1 MVSLRFLGVSWSH
14 CGDGRER
21 VGLAV
26 TMEVIAG
33 SESVPLWVT
42 VLLDWFVTGLMEGF
56 FCLKELGWRI
66 PDGLFPE
73 VSERVPLFPRKKV
86 FPKFCPKR
94 FYGVF
99 CPCCEVLGCLIGCER
114 TEKRSNSTQVEEH
127 RSAISRSSGFF
138 PLTGLFLRT
147 CR

>member
-1 MVSLRFLGVSWSH
+1 
-14 CGDGRER
+14 
-21 VGLAV
+21 
-26 TMEVIAG
+26 MEVLAG
-33 SESVPLWVT
+33 SESILLRVT
-42 VLLDWFVTGLMEGF
+42 VLLVWFVTGLMEGF

-66 PDGLFPE
+66 PDGLFPD
-73 VSERVPLFPRKKV
+73 VSERVPLFPRK
-86 FPKFCPKR
+86 R
-94 FYGVF
+94 FSRSFTQRGF
-99 CPCCEVLGCLIGCER
+99 TGSFVLAVRFWGAWSACER

>member
-1 MVSLRFLGVSWSH
+1 
-14 CGDGRER
+14 
-21 VGLAV
+21 
-26 TMEVIAG
+26 MEVLAG
-33 SESVPLWVT
+33 SESVSLWVT
-42 VLLDWFVTGLMEGF
+42 VLFAWFVTGLMEGF

-99 CPCCEVLGCLIGCER
+99 CPCCEVLGCLVGCER

>member
-1 MVSLRFLGVSWSH
+1 
-14 CGDGRER
+14 
-21 VGLAV
+21 
-26 TMEVIAG
+26 MEVLAG
-33 SESVPLWVT
+33 SESVSLWVT

-99 CPCCEVLGCLIGCER
+99 CPCCEVLGCLVGCER

-127 RSAISRSSGFF
+127 RSAISILDKAEDCRYNNPCKQIGNITKTRGSEVNESSFRRESNCD
-138 PLTGLFLRT
+138 L
-147 CR
+147 

>member
-1 MVSLRFLGVSWSH
+1 
-14 CGDGRER
+14 
-21 VGLAV
+21 
-26 TMEVIAG
+26 MEVIAG
-33 SESVPLWVT
+33 SESVSLWAT
-42 VLLDWFVTGLMEGF
+42 VLLVWFVTGLMEGF

-99 CPCCEVLGCLIGCER
+99 CPCCEVLGCLVGCEAHGEAFELDAGR
-114 TEKRSNSTQVEEH
+114 GASECDFQV
-127 RSAISRSSGFF
+127 
-138 PLTGLFLRT
+138 
-147 CR
+147 